1 MSNASNICLSFNTNK
16 IKYIKT
22 KVEQVFLF
30 LFCDLGSINT
40 NRSARIFFIAA
51 NTQLEI
57 KKMMTMDFPRQNI
70 SLHRVCKRHRNTYK
84 SNWHHV
90 IGGRW

>member
-57 KKMMTMDFPRQNI
+57 KKNDDNGFSKTE
-70 SLHRVCKRHRNTYK
+70 YK
-84 SNWHHV
+84 PASGV
-90 IGGRW
+90 